1 MSLQF
6 LIKMVHRLIN
16 CNGIQCTHLSYYL
29 QLADKRAY
37 TLTYNF
43 RAKKS
48 EAKNPLIAKELILAN
63 ERFWVDTVRL
73 LGTLLLKKN

>member
-16 CNGIQCTHLSYYL
+16 CNGIQCTHFSYYS
-29 QLADKRAY
+29 QVYDKRAY

-48 EAKNPLIAKELILAN
+48 EVKNPLIAKEFILAN
-63 ERFWVDTVRL
+63 ERFLVNSVRL
-73 LGTLLLKKN
+73 LGTLLLKRN